1 MRIGVTGPLDGVRVV
16 DLTAMLAGPYATMF
30 LADLGADVV
39 KVEPPS
45 GDLSRRAGPFR
56 DGDDPAGL
64 AGYFQSVNRGK
75 RSVVLDLKSDA
86 GQRHFR
92 ELARNADVV
101 VENYSAGV
109 MERLGL
115 SYETLQ
121 ADNPRLIYA
130 ALRGFGDPRTGVSPY
145 STWPAFDVVAQAMGG
160 FLGITGTADGAPVKS
175 GPGIGD
181 LFPGVLLALGI
192 LSALHHRSRTGVGQ
206 FVDVAMYDAVLS
218 LCERIVYQHSYTG
231 AIPAPQGNSHP
242 LFCPFDILPTA
253 DGHIALAAND
263 AQWAIVCDAM
273 GRPDL
278 ATDARFATNHQ
289 RKIHSAELLGALN
302 DWLSQLT
309 TEEVVALLGGKVP
322 IGPVNSVAD
331 IYADPHIA
339 ARHML
344 VEVEQPGSQRPVTIA
359 GQPIKFSDTP
369 ASVGTRAPILGE
381 HDITDILT
389 SWGPAPPHGDGR

>member
-1 MRIGVTGPLDGVRVV
+1 VRIDVTGPLDGVRVV

-30 LADLGADVV
+30 LTDLGADVV

-56 DGDDPAGL
+56 DDDDRDGL

-75 RSVVLDLKSDA
+75 RSVVLNLKSA
-86 GQRHFR
+86 VGQRQFQ
-92 ELARNADVV
+92 ELARHADIV

-115 SYETLQ
+115 SYEVLK

-145 STWPAFDVVAQAMGG
+145 GTWPACDVVAQAMGG
-160 FLGITGTADGAPVKS
+160 FLGITGTSDGAPVKS
-175 GPGIGD
+175 GPDIGD

-192 LSALHHRSRTGVGQ
+192 LAALHHRSRTGVGQ

-253 DGHIALAAND
+253 DGYIALAAND
-263 AQWAIVCDAM
+263 AQWAIVCHAM
-273 GRPDL
+273 GRPDM
-278 ATDARFATNHQ
+278 ATDARFATNQQ
-289 RKIHSAELLGALN
+289 RKIHSAELLGTLSA
-302 DWLSQLT
+302 WLSQMTT
-309 TEEVVALLGGKVP
+309 TEVVTRLGGKVP

-331 IYADPHIA
+331 IYADPHVA
-339 ARHML
+339 ARQML
-344 VEVEQPGSQRPVTIA
+344 VQVEQPGSQRPVTIA
-359 GQPIKFSDTP
+359 GQPIKFSDTC
-369 ASVGTRAPILGE
+369 ACVATRAPILGE
-381 HDITDILT
+381 HDITDIL
-389 SWGPAPPHGDGR
+389 SAWG

>member
-1 MRIGVTGPLDGVRVV
+1 MRIDVTGPLDGVRVV

-30 LADLGADVV
+30 LTDLGADVV

-56 DGDDPAGL
+56 DDDDRDGL

-75 RSVVLDLKSDA
+75 RSVVLNLKSA
-86 GQRHFR
+86 VGQRQFQ
-92 ELARNADVV
+92 ELARHADIV

-115 SYETLQ
+115 SYEVLK

-145 STWPAFDVVAQAMGG
+145 GTWPAFDVVAQAMGG
-160 FLGITGTADGAPVKS
+160 FLGITGTSDGAPVKS

-192 LSALHHRSRTGVGQ
+192 LAALHHRSRTGVGQ

-253 DGHIALAAND
+253 DGYIALAAND
-263 AQWAIVCDAM
+263 AQWAIVCHAM
-273 GRPDL
+273 GRPDM
-278 ATDARFATNHQ
+278 ATDARFATNQQ
-289 RKIHSAELLGALN
+289 RKIHSAELLGTLSA
-302 DWLSQLT
+302 WLSQMTT
-309 TEEVVALLGGKVP
+309 TEVVTRLGGKVP

-331 IYADPHIA
+331 IYADPHVA
-339 ARHML
+339 ARQML
-344 VEVEQPGSQRPVTIA
+344 VQVEQPGSQRPVTIA
-359 GQPIKFSDTP
+359 GQPIKFSDTC
-369 ASVGTRAPILGE
+369 ACVATRAPILGE
-381 HDITDILT
+381 HDITDIL
-389 SWGPAPPHGDGR
+389 SAWG

>member
-1 MRIGVTGPLDGVRVV
+1 VRIDVTGPLDGVRVV

-30 LADLGADVV
+30 LTDLGADVV

-56 DGDDPAGL
+56 DDDDRDGL

-75 RSVVLDLKSDA
+75 RSVVLNLKSA
-86 GQRHFR
+86 VGQRQFQ
-92 ELARNADVV
+92 ELARHADIV

-115 SYETLQ
+115 SYEVLK

-145 STWPAFDVVAQAMGG
+145 GTWPAFDVVAQAMGG
-160 FLGITGTADGAPVKS
+160 FLGITGTSDGAPVKS

-192 LSALHHRSRTGVGQ
+192 LAALHHRSRTGVGQ

-253 DGHIALAAND
+253 DGYIALAAND
-263 AQWAIVCDAM
+263 AQWAIVCHAM
-273 GRPDL
+273 GRPDM
-278 ATDARFATNHQ
+278 ATDARFATNQQ
-289 RKIHSAELLGALN
+289 RKIHSAELLGTLSA
-302 DWLSQLT
+302 WLSQMTT
-309 TEEVVALLGGKVP
+309 TEVVTRLGGKVP

-331 IYADPHIA
+331 IYADPHVA
-339 ARHML
+339 ARQML
-344 VEVEQPGSQRPVTIA
+344 VQVEQPGSQRPVTIA
-359 GQPIKFSDTP
+359 GQPIKFSDTC
-369 ASVGTRAPILGE
+369 ACVATRAPILGE
-381 HDITDILT
+381 HDITDIL
-389 SWGPAPPHGDGR
+389 SAWG